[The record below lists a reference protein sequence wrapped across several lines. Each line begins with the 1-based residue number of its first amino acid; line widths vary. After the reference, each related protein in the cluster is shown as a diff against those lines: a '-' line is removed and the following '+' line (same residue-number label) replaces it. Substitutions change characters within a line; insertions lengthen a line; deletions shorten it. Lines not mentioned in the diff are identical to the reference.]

1 MSCRAW
7 FMERDAHHSGN
18 AGRCLLGWVNE
29 EAPERISTFRQSKK
43 KPRLPQRADGA
54 INVLIGPVGPTIK
67 GSLSF
72 DLDLG

>member
-1 MSCRAW
+1 MMLAIVV
-7 FMERDAHHSGN
+7 N

-29 EAPERISTFRQSKK
+29 KAPGRISTFRQSKK

-67 GSLSF
+67 ESLSF